1 MAKELFEKN
10 KKKLNP
16 LPDSSATYNAYRK
29 IIIFL
34 NMIRSTTLGEPLR
47 RVVFYVSVEG
57 TVFTIETLSEVS

>member
-29 IIIFL
+29 VKHHGTCEWIFNDPKYDSWRTSEKSSIL
-34 NMIRSTTLGEPLR
+34 CISGEHGI
-47 RVVFYVSVEG
+47 YH
-57 TVFTIETLSEVS
+57 